1 MSTITWS
8 LISHTNVGK
17 TTLARTLLRREIG
30 EVTDQAHVTDQN
42 HSYPLLDADP
52 HRLVLWDTPG
62 FGDSAR
68 LLKRLRA
75 EGSPLAWLQSQV
87 WDRLAD
93 RPLYCSQQAI
103 HNVREEADLILYLVS
118 AAELPEEAGYVPL
131 EMELLSWTDRPVVIL
146 LNQVGESDAAALAE
160 TARAWEEASADWPA
174 VRAVLPLDAH
184 RRSWVEEGVLL
195 EESAAWIGEDR
206 KAALEAITVA
216 WRERGARWIDA
227 SVTALAEGLA
237 TLIHHREPLEGSSFS
252 AGAKRAARERIIG
265 RVGEEAKTLFE
276 RWIEIHELTGTIAEE
291 VASDWGELVDSG
303 AAWIDG
309 KKLGV
314 GGALGGAATGAVID
328 AKALGLTLGAGTVIG
343 GILGGIAGWGLGGWI
358 AEKTSKGRHLR
369 IGGEAL
375 DCLVARLL
383 LGLLVVTHHGRG
395 RGELRGEEGAAHFT
409 ARVDAALSAERR
421 TLTGLWERGKTKE
434 GDRAETVAALR
445 APLDRIV
452 RQLLAA
458 GGERIAATVSRIPPS
473 PADRL

>member
-30 EVTDQAHVTDQN
+30 EVTDQAHVTDENQ
-42 HSYPLLDADP
+42 SYPLLEHDGDS
-52 HRLVLWDTPG
+52 LVLWDTPG

-68 LLKRLRA
+68 LLKRLRT

-103 HNVREEADLILYLVS
+103 RNVREETDLILYLVS
-118 AAELPEEAGYVPL
+118 AAEHPEEAGYVPL

-146 LNQVGESDAAALAE
+146 LNQVGESDAEALAE
-160 TARAWEEASADWPA
+160 TARAWEEATAKWPA

-195 EESAAWIGEDR
+195 EESEEWIDGER
-206 KAALEAITVA
+206 RQVLESLTTA
-216 WRERGARWIDA
+216 WRARARRWIDE
-227 SVTALAEGLA
+227 SVLALSESLA

-252 AGAKRAARERIIG
+252 AGAKKAARERIIG
-265 RVGEEAKTLFE
+265 RVGGEAKALFE
-276 RWIEIHELTGTIAEE
+276 RWVEIHELTGTLAEE
-291 VASDWGELVDSG
+291 AASDWGEFVDSG

-375 DCLVARLL
+375 DALLARLL
-383 LGLLVVTHHGRG
+383 VGLLVVTHHGRG
-395 RGELRGEEGAAHFT
+395 RGELRGEAGAAHFGS
-409 ARVDAALSAERR
+409 RVESILSSERAALNK
-421 TLTGLWERGKTKE
+421 LWERGKSKE
-434 GDRAETVAALR
+434 EDRDETIAALR
-445 APLDRIV
+445 PPLDRIV
-452 RQLLAA
+452 RALLAA
-458 GGERIAATVSRIPPS
+458 GGDRIAATVSRIPAS
-473 PADRL
+473 SFDRL